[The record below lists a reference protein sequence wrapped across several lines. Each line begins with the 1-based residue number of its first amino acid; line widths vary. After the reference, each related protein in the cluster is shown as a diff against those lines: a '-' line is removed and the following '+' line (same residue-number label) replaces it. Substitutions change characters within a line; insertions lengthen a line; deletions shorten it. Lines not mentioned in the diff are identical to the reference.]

1 MSNKKE
7 KYLSYLVGAYME
19 SLEASSMI
27 LQLVES
33 EFAKVGAGLQ
43 QRAKQRNK
51 QIQMHLQA
59 LRNLTADDMFAN
71 EHQAFASSWNNYDN
85 FRRDAAYLARL
96 VLLIT
101 DRTYLANNELAII
114 ENFIRMR
121 PQRGLISNDVV
132 NKLIIV

>member
-27 LQLVES
+27 LQLVEK
-33 EFAKVGAGLQ
+33 EFEKVGARLQ

-59 LRNLTADDMFAN
+59 LRNLTADDMFEN
-71 EHQAFASSWNNYDN
+71 EHQAFANGWDNYDN

-114 ENFIRMR
+114 ENFIRTR
-121 PQRGLISNDVV
+121 PQRGLIEYEII
-132 NKLIIV
+132 NKLIIK